1 MPLAPPQPKKA
12 QAAPVAQRKPA
23 ARAHGPVTA
32 LRADEAAATPALPSW
47 RALAR
52 TPAAEAAEPV
62 VEPGVV
68 PTGEPVGET
77 EAVAAA
83 AAVTGEPMRPEGPE
97 QEAAETDVKS
107 AVASALV
114 GGAAEGKAG
123 ALNAGERREAEA
135 EAAQDRR
142 EGRVATAEDKQAE
155 AAPEERATQE
165 RASAEAAEAT
175 EKARQTATDK
185 SAPATPPLMRRAQAA
200 RAPPDDAV
208 HDAIAHSQGHPLPAA
223 IVDAYRQAW
232 GQDFDSVVVH
242 ADEGAARAAQ
252 LLGAEAFAC
261 AEHLY
266 FDHGR
271 YTPGSPTG
279 SVLLAHELAHVVQ
292 YRSGVLARAPPISS
306 PGDAAESAADAYVAR
321 MPAPSPLQPGDLASH
336 GARGPPAP
344 VATAPLLRRA
354 TDSARA
360 FFSQGYFQQAA
371 GWSSATASMD
381 GELAAD
387 AAQDTEAVPDPT
399 ATLGPQQAPEPPA
412 PKIAPALTLE
422 GEIPLPDAEATAAAP
437 VAAEAE
443 ATPPSLPAPP
453 ALAPGADGDTSA
465 MEARFDQAVAQI
477 PTEFAVETSPGEAP
491 PVTLDGAADP
501 AQSVDQQE
509 AANAQAAALQAQAT
523 AAVDAGPGPEQVQPG
538 SLHETYDVVSP
549 EAGTLEPLPEIAE
562 MTRLAAAPI
571 PEDVRAETDA
581 QGQEQLTATL
591 AEAQTQFE
599 TADVDHETA
608 RTAEV
613 ERARSE
619 QAELNAEAE
628 DSQDSEVERGRGE
641 IDGARAETRQAQAD
655 AVVELEGQA
664 ETERTTLEGE
674 IDARVQEDEQA
685 IDDEYLQAETDA
697 QAELDSA
704 EAQAEEKQQEAEQQS
719 EEQSWWESA
728 LDAISSF
735 FDALLDFVNQ
745 LFDAL
750 IAAVGAIIEA
760 AKAAV
765 SAIIAAVR
773 DFAIALVQAYGELL
787 KGLVDALLGDLFPEL
802 AAALTAAIDAAVE
815 AVTAAIQWIADTLEA
830 GLHALLDSIGAALT
844 ALLEAYRAAI
854 NAALQLA
861 QAALSGDW
869 AALAKMVISAAL
881 MLIGIDPESFF
892 QVIATAMGAIDIIVD
907 DPGAFVGHVIDGVAL
922 GFQTFADNI
931 LQHLQTGFF
940 EWIVGPLGELGIT
953 LPTSWDFL
961 GIFGLVMQVL
971 GLTQAGI
978 RQVIVEELGETAG
991 AIFDFVWRYV
1001 AALIEGGLQGLWEQ
1015 IQNDLSM
1022 LWDTVVEGIKSYLIE
1037 TIVTQAV
1044 IRIATMFNPAGALV
1058 QALLTV
1064 WNVYQWL
1071 RENAARIWGIVE
1083 AVVNMMASLAAGNIQ
1098 PAAAAIEQALAGLI
1112 PIAISLLANLLGLGG
1127 ITDKVREVLEGL
1139 RETVRNAIRSLIQ
1152 RVKALFTGAPAEEEA
1167 EEEEAPEGMAAQFSQ
1182 APFEAAG
1189 PTGELESHNVYYEIS
1204 GTQAVMMVASGG
1216 GAPLATAVSS
1226 GEVAVVDGPAEQ
1238 QALSSVG
1245 PGESAASQALA
1256 AESPENAASA
1266 TAAGQQQLTQA
1277 ASALQQGGSFPE
1289 PIGGPHQRTGPTPPD
1304 NEPRQS
1310 HHVPGKALGRAIG
1323 GMLSDIA
1330 TRLDGG
1336 TWAGNADALA
1346 LRNTLTQEAT
1356 EAESTAGGEGV
1367 GLSAILLRRDTH
1379 KQEVH
1384 GTASAAPVLTSLASN
1399 PGANEIVVVM
1409 RRTANRLGNFVA
1421 VNPRVSNW
1429 RDFLAACHV
1438 AISTGEI
1445 PESVITEQDAAMV
1458 LATAEAEMLAA
1469 EEGEEVQLV
1478 GVVTQINTIRDRAV
1492 NDAYRA
1498 GKQVVTQGLENNA
1511 EKEGTPAGRAQALA
1525 DMDSTFGTSWTPL
1538 AGPITV
1544 AWP

>member
-23 ARAHGPVTA
+23 ARAHGPAAAVQA
-32 LRADEAAATPALPSW
+32 EEAAAAPALPSW

-52 TPAAEAAEPV
+52 APAAVAAAEPAAEATVEPV
-62 VEPGVV
+62 VE
-68 PTGEPVGET
+68 
-77 EAVAAA
+77 AVAVA
-83 AAVTGEPMRPEGPE
+83 AAVTGAPLPAEAPA
-97 QEAAETDVKS
+97 QEAAEPELDS
-107 AVASALV
+107 AVAGALV

-123 ALNAGERREAEA
+123 ARNAGERREAEA
-135 EAAQDRR
+135 EAEQDER
-142 EGRVATAEDKQAE
+142 EGRVATAADAAAE
-155 AAPEERATQE
+155 AAPEERAEEE
-165 RASAEAAEAT
+165 RAAAEAAAAAAAAEAARQEAT
-175 EKARQTATDK
+175 DRN
-185 SAPATPPLMRRAQAA
+185 APATPPLLRRAHAA
-200 RAPPDDAV
+200 RAPPAAAV
-208 HDAIAHSQGHPLPAA
+208 HEAIADSRGAPLPAA
-223 IVDAYRQAW
+223 VVAAYRQAW
-232 GQDFDSVVVH
+232 GQDFDGVVVH

-261 AEHLY
+261 GEHLY

-271 YTPGSPTG
+271 YAPDGSAG
-279 SVLLAHELAHVVQ
+279 AALLAHELAHVVQ
-292 YRSGVLARAPPISS
+292 YRSGALAYARPISS

-321 MPAPSPLQPGDLASH
+321 MPAPTPLQPGDLASH

-344 VATAPLLRRA
+344 VATAPLLCRA

-360 FFSQGYFQQAA
+360 FFGQGYFQQAA
-371 GWSSATASMD
+371 GWSGATASMD
-381 GELAAD
+381 TELAAD
-387 AAQDTEAVPDPT
+387 AAQDTEAIPDPT
-399 ATLGPQQAPEPPA
+399 ATLGPDPAPEPPVPAAA
-412 PKIAPALTLE
+412 PTLTLE
-422 GEIPLPDAEATAAAP
+422 GEIPLPDTEAAAAAP
-437 VAAEAE
+437 VSAEAE

-453 ALAPGADGDTSA
+453 ALTPGADGDTSA

-477 PTEFAVETSPGEAP
+477 PTDFDVETSPGEAP

-501 AQSVDQQE
+501 AQSIDQQE
-509 AANAQAAALQAQAT
+509 AANAQAQSLQAQAT

-581 QGQEQLTATL
+581 QGQEQLDATL
-591 AEAQTQFE
+591 AEAQAQFD

-619 QAELNAEAE
+619 QEQLNAEAE
-628 DSQDSEVERGRGE
+628 AAQDSEVERGRGE
-641 IDGARAETRQAQAD
+641 IDGARADTRQAQQD

-664 ETERTTLEGE
+664 DSERTLLEGE
-674 IDARVQEDEQA
+674 VDARVQEDEQA
-685 IDDEYLQAETDA
+685 IDDEYLQAEQDA

-704 EAQAEEKQQEAEQQS
+704 EAQAEQRQQEAEQQS

-728 LDAISSF
+728 IDAISSF

-802 AAALTAAIDAAVE
+802 AAALTAAIDAAVD

-854 NAALQLA
+854 TAALQLA
-861 QAALSGDW
+861 QAALTGDW

-881 MLIGIDPESFF
+881 TLIGIDPDSFF
-892 QVIATAMGAIDIIVD
+892 QVIDAAMGAIDTIVD

-922 GFQTFADNI
+922 GFQNFADHI
-931 LQHLQTGFF
+931 LEHLQTGFF

-953 LPTSWDFL
+953 LPTTWDFL

-1083 AVVNMMASLAAGNIQ
+1083 AVVNMMASLAAGNIE
-1098 PAAAAIEQALAGLI
+1098 PAAAAIEQALASLI

-1152 RVKALFTGAPAEEEA
+1152 RVRALFSGGTDAEDEPEEEA
-1167 EEEEAPEGMAAQFSQ
+1167 EGEYDQEPGETETWSAEG
-1182 APFEAAG
+1182 EGHRLWIDAG
-1189 PTGELESHNVYYEIS
+1189 
-1204 GTQAVMMVASGG
+1204 GTVMMASMSPGPVLAALADYDQQAHEIEGAERARGWIAQARAALPPLNQAISELFALIRATPRDDVLLEQKDLEVETKQEHLAELLQQIQQELDVPVPSRIEPAVEVDFLRRLWHPESEFRDQLRFQQRGLNRLTVGEWLHNRLLFEVRGRDPASAQIQSEVRVAIRAQRINESM
-1216 GAPLATAVSS
+1216 ARDPHMTRQ
-1226 GEVAVVDGPAEQ
+1226 EAEQ
-1238 QALSSVG
+1238 EAD
-1245 PGESAASQALA
+1245 AFLA
-1256 AESPENAASA
+1256 
-1266 TAAGQQQLTQA
+1266 TQA
-1277 ASALQQGGSFPE
+1277 AL
-1289 PIGGPHQRTGPTPPD
+1289 HDPD
-1304 NEPRQS
+1304 Q
-1310 HHVPGKALGRAIG
+1310 V
-1323 GMLSDIA
+1323 
-1330 TRLDGG
+1330 
-1336 TWAGNADALA
+1336 
-1346 LRNTLTQEAT
+1346 
-1356 EAESTAGGEGV
+1356 AGGYAALVFGV
-1367 GLSAILLRRDTH
+1367 GRR
-1379 KQEVH
+1379 
-1384 GTASAAPVLTSLASN
+1384 SINSSI
-1399 PGANEIVVVM
+1399 GAQW
-1409 RRTANRLGNFVA
+1409 
-1421 VNPRVSNW
+1421 PHRVDAMQNTIE
-1429 RDFLAACHV
+1429 DFMEEHQV
-1438 AISTGEI
+1438 
-1445 PESVITEQDAAMV
+1445 PQDHF
-1458 LATAEAEMLAA
+1458 
-1469 EEGEEVQLV
+1469 GEVQMNVSIELT
-1478 GVVTQINTIRDRAV
+1478 GINT
-1492 NDAYRA
+1492 N
-1498 GKQVVTQGLENNA
+1498 
-1511 EKEGTPAGRAQALA
+1511 P
-1525 DMDSTFGTSWTPL
+1525 
-1538 AGPITV
+1538 
-1544 AWP
+1544 

>member
-1 MPLAPPQPKKA
+1 MPLAPPQPTKT
-12 QAAPVAQRKPA
+12 QAAPVAKPKPA

-32 LRADEAAATPALPSW
+32 VQADEAAATPALPSW

-52 TPAAEAAEPV
+52 APGAEA
-62 VEPGVV
+62 EPGVE
-68 PTGEPVGET
+68 PTGEPVAET
-77 EAVAAA
+77 EAVATA
-83 AAVTGEPMRPEGPE
+83 AAVAGEPMRPEGPE
-97 QEAAETDVKS
+97 QEAAEPEVKS

-142 EGRVATAEDKQAE
+142 EGRVATAEDKETE
-155 AAPEERATQE
+155 AAPEERAEQE
-165 RASAEAAEAT
+165 RAAAEAAEAA
-175 EKARQTATDK
+175 EKARQTATDRN
-185 SAPATPPLMRRAQAA
+185 APATPPLMRRAQAA
-200 RAPPDDAV
+200 RAPPSGAV

-242 ADEGAARAAQ
+242 ADEGASRAAQ

-271 YTPGSPTG
+271 YTPGSPAG
-279 SVLLAHELAHVVQ
+279 SALLAHELAHVVQ

-344 VATAPLLRRA
+344 VANAPLLRRA

-371 GWSSATASMD
+371 SWSGATASMD
-381 GELAAD
+381 SELAAD

-399 ATLGPQQAPEPPA
+399 ATLGPEQAPEPPA
-412 PKIAPALTLE
+412 PEIAPALTLD
-422 GEIPLPDAEATAAAP
+422 GEIPLPDADAAPAAP

-477 PTEFAVETSPGEAP
+477 PTEFDVETSPGEAP

-509 AANAQAAALQAQAT
+509 AANAQAATLQAQAT

-538 SLHETYDVVSP
+538 SLHETYDVVPP

-619 QAELNAEAE
+619 QAQLNAEAE
-628 DSQDSEVERGRGE
+628 ASQDSEVERGRGE

-802 AAALTAAIDAAVE
+802 AAALTAAIDAAVN

-854 NAALQLA
+854 TAALQLA
-861 QAALSGDW
+861 QAAMTGDW
-869 AALAKMVISAAL
+869 AALARMVISAAL
-881 MLIGIDPESFF
+881 TLVGIDPESFF
-892 QVIATAMGAIDIIVD
+892 QVIEAAMGAIDIIVD
-907 DPGAFVGHVIDGVAL
+907 DPGAFVGNVIDGVAL
-922 GFQTFADNI
+922 GFQSFADNI

-1071 RENAARIWGIVE
+1071 RANAARIWGIVE

-1152 RVKALFTGAPAEEEA
+1152 RVKALFSGGEEA
-1167 EEEEAPEGMAAQFSQ
+1167 EEEPEEEGEGEYDQEPGETETWSAEGEGHRLWIDAGGTVMMASLSPGPVLAALADYDQQAHEIEGAEAARGWIGQARAALPPLNQAVSELFALIRATPRDDVLLEQKDREVEQKQENLADLLQQIQHELDVPVPSRIEPPVEVDFLRRLWHPESEYGDQLRAQQRGLNRLSVGEWLHNRLLFEVRGRDPGSAQIQSEVRAAIREQRVNASMAADPTMTRQ
-1182 APFEAAG
+1182 EAEREADAF
-1189 PTGELESHNVYYEIS
+1189 L
-1204 GTQAVMMVASGG
+1204 
-1216 GAPLATAVSS
+1216 
-1226 GEVAVVDGPAEQ
+1226 D
-1238 QALSSVG
+1238 
-1245 PGESAASQALA
+1245 
-1256 AESPENAASA
+1256 
-1266 TAAGQQQLTQA
+1266 TQA
-1277 ASALQQGGSFPE
+1277 AL
-1289 PIGGPHQRTGPTPPD
+1289 HDPD
-1304 NEPRQS
+1304 Q
-1310 HHVPGKALGRAIG
+1310 V
-1323 GMLSDIA
+1323 
-1330 TRLDGG
+1330 
-1336 TWAGNADALA
+1336 
-1346 LRNTLTQEAT
+1346 
-1356 EAESTAGGEGV
+1356 AGGYKELVFGV
-1367 GLSAILLRRDTH
+1367 GRRSINSSIGAQWPHRVDAMQNTVEDFMEENQVPQDH
-1379 KQEVH
+1379 FGEVQM
-1384 GTASAAPVLTSLASN
+1384 N
-1399 PGANEIVVVM
+1399 
-1409 RRTANRLGNFVA
+1409 
-1421 VNPRVSNW
+1421 
-1429 RDFLAACHV
+1429 V
-1438 AISTGEI
+1438 AI
-1445 PESVITEQDAAMV
+1445 V
-1458 LATAEAEMLAA
+1458 LA
-1469 EEGEEVQLV
+1469 G
-1478 GVVTQINTIRDRAV
+1478 INT
-1492 NDAYRA
+1492 N
-1498 GKQVVTQGLENNA
+1498 
-1511 EKEGTPAGRAQALA
+1511 P
-1525 DMDSTFGTSWTPL
+1525 
-1538 AGPITV
+1538 
-1544 AWP
+1544 